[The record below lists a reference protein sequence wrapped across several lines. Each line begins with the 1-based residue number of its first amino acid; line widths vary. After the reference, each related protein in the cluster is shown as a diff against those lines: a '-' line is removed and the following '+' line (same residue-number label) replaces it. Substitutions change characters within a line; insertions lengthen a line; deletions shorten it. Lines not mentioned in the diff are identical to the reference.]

1 MAVSVI
7 VKVGVKLLSTKKG
20 RRFIVGIICAVFMLL
35 FGITAAVWFIIASYF
50 GLIGN
55 AMSYEIINQKCNH
68 INKNEDR
75 ALNDFNNKKN
85 GQKKQTTYR

>member
-35 FGITAAVWFIIASYF
+35 FGITAAVWFIIE
-50 GLIGN
+50 LIVATGVN
-55 AMSYEIINQKCNH
+55 
-68 INKNEDR
+68 
-75 ALNDFNNKKN
+75 
-85 GQKKQTTYR
+85 

>member
-35 FGITAAVWFIIASYF
+35 FGITALC
-50 GLIGN
+50 GLSLLRI
-55 AMSYEIINQKCNH
+55 S
-68 INKNEDR
+68 D
-75 ALNDFNNKKN
+75 
-85 GQKKQTTYR
+85 

>member
-35 FGITAAVWFIIASYF
+35 FGITAAVWFIIASQNVEDLTLPGIKEYTKPLLSIPTHQF
-50 GLIGN
+50 FFYPGIVSV
-55 AMSYEIINQKCNH
+55 SYTH
-68 INKNEDR
+68 L
-75 ALNDFNNKKN
+75 ALMI
-85 GQKKQTTYR
+85 